1 MTGQGRRVRG
11 AISGLVCGFGIAVLL
26 QQFAVLPLT
35 TAVLL
40 GIPVGMALVGIA
52 VGWPRRGGA
61 PARPAGE
68 AVAAAAPVAPVS
80 APPDVPPEPAPPEP
94 T

>member
-11 AISGLVCGFGIAVLL
+11 AISGLICGLGIAVLL

-35 TAVLL
+35 TAVLV
-40 GIPVGMALVGIA
+40 GIPVGLALVGIA
-52 VGWPRRGGA
+52 LGWPRRAGT
-61 PARPAGE
+61 PARPVAEPE
-68 AVAAAAPVAPVS
+68 AVAAPVAPEP
-80 APPDVPPEPAPPEP
+80 APPDAPPEPAPPEP